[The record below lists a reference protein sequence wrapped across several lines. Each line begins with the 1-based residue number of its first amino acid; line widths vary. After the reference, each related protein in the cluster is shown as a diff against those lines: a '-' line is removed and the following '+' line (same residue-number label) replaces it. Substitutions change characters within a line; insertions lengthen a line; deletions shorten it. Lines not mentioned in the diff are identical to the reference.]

1 MVNKEVQKQCVLE
14 IQIENSIVQRSIA
27 MKNRLETQEKSCL
40 ARLCF
45 KMRGMFM
52 KIKQSLFKKKVFE
65 YTDLAPIDNIEN
77 GDEYIKALKW
87 ALKQQRV
94 KNIAI
99 AGPYGSGKSSIIE
112 SFLKL
117 ENAKKYLRVSMA
129 TFIENAID
137 SQEPGTDN
145 HISIPTAKIEEGILK
160 QLFYKV
166 NYKRIPQS
174 RYRKLHKIKTFGI
187 GLWMVIA
194 IAIACVLLF
203 VFWPEKF
210 ATAVN
215 KVFVAGEKLR
225 FSKNW
230 TIALFGSFAV
240 GCIGLFSYVFRFLLS
255 KIKIKETKIPGV
267 ETTIEAKDE
276 KTSSV
281 FDKHLDEIVYFFEET
296 KYKVVFFED
305 LDRLEDPSI
314 FVRLRELNT
323 ILNNYDVIKHR
334 IVFVYAVK
342 DDIFTEED
350 RTKFFDFI
358 IPVIPVINS
367 TNSGEILLHL
377 LEQSKKKG
385 LEHRISQNFIDD
397 VSPYIADMRILLN
410 SYNEFIVYKNTLQT
424 QQGLELSDEM
434 MMAIIIFKNLYP
446 SDFADIQK
454 ESGLIKQAF
463 VDKQCAGF

>member
-1 MVNKEVQKQCVLE
+1 MCGRK
-14 IQIENSIVQRSIA
+14 
-27 MKNRLETQEKSCL
+27 
-40 ARLCF
+40 
-45 KMRGMFM
+45 
-52 KIKQSLFKKKVFE
+52 
-65 YTDLAPIDNIEN
+65 
-77 GDEYIKALKW
+77 GD
-87 ALKQQRV
+87 Q
-94 KNIAI
+94 
-99 AGPYGSGKSSIIE
+99 G
-112 SFLKL
+112 
-117 ENAKKYLRVSMA
+117 
-129 TFIENAID
+129 
-137 SQEPGTDN
+137 
-145 HISIPTAKIEEGILK
+145 TAKIEEGILK

-323 ILNNYDVIKHR
+323 ILNN
-334 IVFVYAVK
+334 
-342 DDIFTEED
+342 
-350 RTKFFDFI
+350 
-358 IPVIPVINS
+358 
-367 TNSGEILLHL
+367 
-377 LEQSKKKG
+377 
-385 LEHRISQNFIDD
+385 
-397 VSPYIADMRILLN
+397 
-410 SYNEFIVYKNTLQT
+410 
-424 QQGLELSDEM
+424 
-434 MMAIIIFKNLYP
+434 
-446 SDFADIQK
+446 
-454 ESGLIKQAF
+454 
-463 VDKQCAGF
+463 